1 MTTEILKNH
10 ILNLK
15 IANREGETMSYDA
28 VVNTITNEELLK
40 SFSASVDVA
49 NLAIIKNFKLA
60 SLAKT
65 TNLKGFRL
73 GKAPLSVVWNQHQG
87 ELTKEIVN
95 DTINDVTQEIVN
107 VVEST
112 LIMSPQINLKHFS
125 FEKGL
130 EFEASLN
137 LLPQVD
143 LPEVTD
149 VTLEKFTYEIEPKDI
164 QERVQELMTRNK
176 KFVKAENT
184 HKAANGDK
192 VVIDFE
198 GKIDGVAFPGGT
210 AKKTLLELGSKSF
223 IDNFEDQLLKHK
235 VGDHVDVKVTFPQ
248 DYHQKDFAGK
258 KAEFAVDIHEIQQAV
273 AYENEED
280 FSKAVGFSSIEEMH
294 NRVKESLN
302 RECAEKNKI
311 QMKIAL
317 FDQLDKKCKFALP
330 QIMIDQEF
338 EQLWK
343 NVQVL
348 IERKEINKPEA
359 ELKEEY
365 LKLATRRVKL
375 GILLSQMAG
384 KLDVII
390 EQNDIVEAVRAQAM
404 SNPVAAQAIIKYY
417 TENKEAIDSLKGP
430 ILEEKVVE
438 KLFNQVKI
446 TEKSIEVKKLLQLTA
461 A

>member
-1 MTTEILKNH
+1 MTTEILKKNH

-107 VVEST
+107 VVGST
-112 LIMSPQINLKHFS
+112 LIMAPQINLKHFS

-149 VTLEKFTYEIEPKDI
+149 VTLEKFTYEIESKDI

-210 AKKTLLELGSKSF
+210 AKKTLLELGSRSF

-235 VGDHVDVKVTFPQ
+235 VGDHVDVKVAFPQ

-280 FSKAVGFSSIEEMH
+280 FWPIYHIHNAFMPSKRKR
-294 NRVKESLN
+294 N
-302 RECAEKNKI
+302 
-311 QMKIAL
+311 
-317 FDQLDKKCKFALP
+317 
-330 QIMIDQEF
+330 
-338 EQLWK
+338 
-343 NVQVL
+343 
-348 IERKEINKPEA
+348 ERTTTHSTLTNGTTTRNGNCYFRRRMFLVYGSCFPR
-359 ELKEEY
+359 
-365 LKLATRRVKL
+365 TRRRKNCSIRIHWL
-375 GILLSQMAG
+375 
-384 KLDVII
+384 
-390 EQNDIVEAVRAQAM
+390 QNR
-404 SNPVAAQAIIKYY
+404 
-417 TENKEAIDSLKGP
+417 
-430 ILEEKVVE
+430 
-438 KLFNQVKI
+438 
-446 TEKSIEVKKLLQLTA
+446 
-461 A
+461 